1 MKRFWT
7 LMSILVVASM
17 VFTACAAPAA
27 APGGAPAEQ
36 AAGGQASTAAGEVKD
51 FLTWYQY
58 DEKNEDPAS
67 DERVGNQYLRDT
79 MPLFNEAYAG
89 KWNWVNQPKAW
100 ERMAMEL
107 VAAVQSGGDVPDLY
121 EIGTGAGDVVIFAKN
136 GTLQDLRAW
145 AEAQS
150 WYADLDPA
158 AISACTG
165 PDGALYC
172 IPVAERPHLVYVW
185 NDRFPN
191 GYPKTPEEFVTEAD
205 RLKAEGLYAM
215 TFFGSTDFA
224 GDGTSRGV
232 WTTVSSF
239 GGKFDDGQG
248 AMTLNT
254 PENVAAI
261 EFLRNIVQSGYVPE
275 IAFAGG
281 FQEENAFKD
290 ASAGSF
296 PTGLFGYR
304 YVNPL
309 TAPNGTKYAKGNE
322 EDMLDAIAAGDV
334 VLSPFIAAEG
344 KTPGCDVAVAG
355 FAIPVGAKNPE
366 AAYDYINWIMSPE
379 QNPDFVL
386 RPGGGFPALKSV
398 RASEEFQTPFYQQ
411 AATVLGNSA
420 CSPWFGSLERPKEAQ
435 DMIMKVVYKLI
446 KEDPTADIATEL
458 QKVQDEYNAAS

>member
-1 MKRFWT
+1 MDSVDICAALQLRAVG
-7 LMSILVVASM
+7 LCARGG
-17 VFTACAAPAA
+17 AAPAA
-27 APGGAPAEQ
+27 APEAGSEAAAP
-36 AAGGQASTAAGEVKD
+36 AGEVKD
-51 FLTWYQY
+51 FITWYQY

-67 DERVGNQYLRDT
+67 DERVGNEYLRDT
-79 MPLFNEAYAG
+79 IPVFNEAFAG

-100 ERMAMEL
+100 ERMGMEL

-121 EIGTGAGDVVIFAKN
+121 EISSGQGDVVIFAKN
-136 GTLQDLRAW
+136 GAVQDLRAW
-145 AEAQS
+145 AEAQP
-150 WYADLDPA
+150 WFADMDEA
-158 AISACTG
+158 ALSACTG

-185 NDRFPN
+185 KDRFPN
-191 GYPKTPEEFVTEAD
+191 GFPKTPDEFVTEAE

-215 TFFGSTDFA
+215 TFFGSTDFV
-224 GDGTSRGV
+224 GDGTSRAV

-290 ASAGSF
+290 ASAGAF

-309 TAPNGTKYAKGNE
+309 SAPNGTQYAKGNQ

-334 VLSPFIAAEG
+334 VLSPYLAPEG
-344 KTPGCDVAVAG
+344 QTPGCDVAVAG

-366 AAYDYINWIMSPE
+366 AAYDYINWIMTPE
-379 QNPDFVL
+379 QNADFVL

-398 RASEEFQTPFYQQ
+398 RTSESFQTPFYQQ
-411 AATVLGNSA
+411 AAEVLSNSA

-435 DMIMKVVYKLI
+435 DMIMKAVYKLI
-446 KEDPTADIATEL
+446 KEDPAADIAAEL
-458 QKVQDEYNAAS
+458 QKVQDEYNAAN